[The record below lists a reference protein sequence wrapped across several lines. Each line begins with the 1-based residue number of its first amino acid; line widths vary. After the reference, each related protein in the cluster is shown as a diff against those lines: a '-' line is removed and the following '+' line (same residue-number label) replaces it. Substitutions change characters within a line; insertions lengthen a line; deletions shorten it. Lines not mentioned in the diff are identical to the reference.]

1 MTFEDVIKDIV
12 KLVGLNLESVKP
24 GAGIQILSVDLKQG
38 NLQLRTVSGSVRSR
52 PLFAPQDTGSQS

>member
-52 PLFAPQDTGSQS
+52 PLFE